1 MEELDFSDTGDAA
14 SDAALWVGTQEAL
27 AAHLGVER
35 KSIQRWQK
43 KKDCPGRVK
52 EGFSIPDWEAFM
64 ARNKLGR
71 KPSTSKLDLDNEK
84 VVLQNERMRLVNA
97 KLRGEVEHRDEVVK
111 VLGEMLAGFVL
122 QLGQMKHT
130 IAEECVGLPLGEAVK
145 RIDRRHKEVL
155 AALALGDWA
164 QKKTFW
170 SKVYA
175 ALFDLHRIHGLGRG
189 ARTM

>member
-1 MEELDFSDTGDAA
+1 MDEADA
-14 SDAALWVGTQEAL
+14 SDDVVWLGTQEAL

-43 KKDCPGRVK
+43 RLDCPGRAK
-52 EGFSIPDWEAFM
+52 EGFSIRDWEEFLK
-64 ARNKLGR
+64 RNKLGR
-71 KPSTSKLDLDNEK
+71 KPSNAKVDLDAEK
-84 VVLQNERMRLVNA
+84 VALGNERMRLVNA

-111 VLGEMLAGFVL
+111 VLGEMMAGFVL

-130 IAEECVGLPLGEAVK
+130 IAEECVGVPLGEAVK

-155 AALALGDWA
+155 AGLALGDWA

-175 ALFDLHRIHGLGRG
+175 ELYDLHRIHGLGRG
-189 ARTM
+189 ARIM

>member
-1 MEELDFSDTGDAA
+1 MEELDSSGDVVF
-14 SDAALWVGTQEAL
+14 LGTQEAL

-43 KKDCPGRVK
+43 HKDCPGRAK
-52 EGFSIPDWEAFM
+52 EGFSIRDWEAFM

-71 KPSTSKLDLDNEK
+71 KTSNSKVDLDNEK
-84 VVLQNERMRLVNA
+84 IGLQNERMRLVNA
-97 KLRGEVEHRDEVVK
+97 KLRGEVAHQDEVVK
-111 VLGEMLAGFVL
+111 VLGEMVAGFVL
-122 QLGQMKHT
+122 QLNQMKHT

-155 AALALGDWA
+155 ASLALGDWA

-170 SKVYA
+170 SKVYV

-189 ARTM
+189 VSCT

>member
-1 MEELDFSDTGDAA
+1 MDELDFSGDAIEPA
-14 SDAALWVGTQEAL
+14 IWLGTQEAL
-27 AAHLGVER
+27 AAHLKVER
-35 KSIQRWQK
+35 KSIQRWQSRP
-43 KKDCPGRVK
+43 DCPGRVK
-52 EGFSIPDWEAFM
+52 EGFSIPDWEAFIS
-64 ARNKLGR
+64 RNKLGR
-71 KPSTSKLDLDNEK
+71 KKSSTSKVDLDAEK
-84 VVLQNERMRLVNA
+84 VGLQNERMRLVNA
-97 KLRGEVEHRDEVVK
+97 KLRGEVENRDEVVK

-170 SKVYA
+170 SKVYV

-189 ARTM
+189 ARIM